1 MLFNLLIIL
10 FIFFE
15 IQKLIQFNFFFRLVC
30 ISIDYRKTILEKT
43 KTVAYKELIKYS
55 LINFVYLVV
64 LIIGFF
70 KSIGDTNLYYFSGI
84 ILLSLLHEMFIKNIK
99 NTTIRKIIYIIDILL
114 SILLLSLSLVNIYL

>member
-55 LINFVYLVV
+55 LINFVYLVT

-84 ILLSLLHEMFIKNIK
+84 ILLSLLHEMFIKHIK